1 MKPTRRI
8 LRAAGTV
15 GMTNL
20 LSRVLGFLRDMVM
33 AWYFS
38 PLERD
43 AFFVAFRIPN
53 TMRRLFGEG
62 AMVVSFVP
70 VFTDIVQRDKEESK
84 RVFRISMSLLTL
96 ALAVVVVLGI
106 VFAKY
111 IIMAFAPGFMDD
123 PIKSQLTITL
133 TKIMWPFLLFVSL
146 VALAQGVLN
155 ALDHYMAPALA
166 QSVHNLSMIV
176 GAVWI
181 AHLFSNSIMG
191 LAVAVLIGGAAMLA
205 LQIPFLTSRG
215 YYPRFEFD
223 FHHPAVRR
231 ILYLMGPAAFG
242 LLVYQFNMLA
252 STVFASLLPTG
263 SVSWLFYAQ
272 RFTELPLG
280 IFAVAIGTAVLPTLS
295 QHLSAGDLDGYRK
308 SFVYSLNLVLFLML
322 PAMFGLMYMSLPIFS
337 ALFQRGEFNYHES
350 VMSAQ
355 ALLAY
360 APGLPFIA
368 GARVTAPAFYARKDT
383 RTPVRIAVRAFV
395 INLVLSV
402 VLMGPGYIFD
412 PVFDYI
418 GWRPAPG
425 IILSA
430 LSYKWLAHVG
440 LALATTISSFYNFAA
455 LIYNLQKKVGSIDFG
470 AVLKSSART
479 ALAGVIM
486 LIPVWFLLH
495 LNLADWEQMGMRW
508 DKLLTL
514 LGASVIGVVTFT
526 AAAYALRQSE
536 LMELIDALSRRLK
549 RRNSSPRGQ
558 DKPPDGGLP
567 PPPPTE

>member
-1 MKPTRRI
+1 MKPTSRI

-20 LSRVLGFLRDMVM
+20 LSRILGFLRDMVV

-38 PLERD
+38 PIERD

-62 AMVVSFVP
+62 AMVISFVP
-70 VFTDIVQRDKEESK
+70 VFTDIVTRDKEESK

-96 ALAVVVVLGI
+96 VLAVVVILGI
-106 VFAKY
+106 VFARY

-123 PIKSQLTITL
+123 PEKSRLTIAL
-133 TKIMWPFLLFVSL
+133 TKVMWPFLLFVSL

-166 QSVHNLSMIV
+166 QSVHNISMII

-181 AHLFSNSIMG
+181 ARLFSVPIMG

-205 LQIPFLTSRG
+205 LQVPYLTSRG
-215 YYPRFEFD
+215 YYPRFEFN
-223 FHHPAVRR
+223 FHHPAVRQ
-231 ILYLMGPAAFG
+231 ILFLMAPAAFG

-252 STVFASLLPTG
+252 STIFASLLPTG

-295 QHLSAGDLDGYRK
+295 HHLAAGDIDGYRK

-322 PAMFGLMYMSLPIFS
+322 PAMFGLMYLSLPIFS

-350 VMSAQ
+350 LMSAQ

-360 APGLPFIA
+360 APALPVIA

-383 RTPVRIAVRAFV
+383 RTPVRLAVWTFL
-395 INLVLSV
+395 INLAFSLI
-402 VLMGPGYIFD
+402 LMGPGYVFEPIFNY
-412 PVFDYI
+412 F

-425 IILSA
+425 LLLDA

-440 LALATTISSFYNFAA
+440 LALATTLSSFYNFFA
-455 LIYNLQKKVGSIDFG
+455 LLYHLQKKVGAIDLG
-470 AVLKSSART
+470 AVFKSSMRT
-479 ALAGVIM
+479 AVAGALMLA
-486 LIPVWFLLH
+486 PVWLLLH
-495 LNLADWEQMGMRW
+495 LNLANWERMGMRW
-508 DKLLTL
+508 DKLAVL
-514 LGASVIGVVTFT
+514 LGGTVVGLLTFT
-526 AAAYALRQSE
+526 AVAYALRQDE
-536 LMELIDALSRRLK
+536 LMELAEALRRRFRRREANPPSR
-549 RRNSSPRGQ
+549 
-558 DKPPDGGLP
+558 DKPPDGGHLP
-567 PPPPTE
+567 PPPIE